1 MDNEVDY
8 YEWVWDLEVI
18 TLPNCSLG
26 WFLLPA
32 FRLLSSSERPSN
44 GLKTE
49 GARPGS
55 GTQVSRLK
63 KIK

>member
-8 YEWVWDLEVI
+8 YEWVWDLKFS
-18 TLPNCSLG
+18 TLPNCS
-26 WFLLPA
+26 
-32 FRLLSSSERPSN
+32 FRLLSSSERRSN

-55 GTQVSRLK
+55 GTQVSGLENEMTDNDN
-63 KIK
+63 